1 MERSGITREYRNSA
15 GTQIAAE
22 KRINP
27 TPREILAA
35 EGKTIPDVVAP
46 GLKILF
52 CGVNPGLYSGA
63 TGHHFARPGNRFWR
77 ALFQAGFTPRLLSP
91 YEDSSMLQFG
101 YGITNVVARTTRK
114 ADDLKREELL
124 SGRKILE
131 AKILKYRP
139 MFPVVLGID
148 AYRKAFD
155 RPKAEVGLQSDRIGV
170 TKIWVLPNPSGLNAN
185 YQIADLTRL
194 FTELRKAAVTP

>member
-1 MERSGITREYRNSA
+1 MKK
-15 GTQIAAE
+15 Q
-22 KRINP
+22 INP
-27 TPREILAA
+27 TPGDILAA
-35 EGKTIPDVVAP
+35 EGKTIPDVIAP

-77 ALFQAGFTPRLLSP
+77 ALFQAGFTHRLLSP
-91 YEDSSMLQFG
+91 YEDASMLQFN

-114 ADDLKREELL
+114 AGDLKQEELL

-139 MFPVVLGID
+139 MVLVVLGIA

-155 RPKAEVGLQSDRIGV
+155 RPKAEVGLQSDRIGM

-194 FTELRKAAVTP
+194 FTELLRAAVTP